1 MPAAAKL
8 VTLTQAKAHLAITL
22 PPGDPGDTELQDQLD
37 EAEETILHFLKGAGG
52 QAVNWTDPTT
62 APGDVTAAIKLLLGR
77 LHQDRGDDNE
87 DFPKFWERIKL
98 LLARYHTPGI
108 A

>member
-1 MPAAAKL
+1 MPAPAKL
-8 VTLTQAKAHLAITL
+8 VTLPQAKAHLEITL
-22 PPGDPGDTELQDQLD
+22 PAGDPGDQQIQDQLD
-37 EAEETILHFLKGAGG
+37 EAEDTILRFLKGAGG
-52 QAVNWTDPTT
+52 QAETWTDPTT

-77 LHQDRGDDNE
+77 LHQGRGDDE
-87 DFPKFWERIKL
+87 TDFPKFWERIKL